1 MAPNDA
7 EMAARQALGKE
18 VDQIAKDL
26 AGLREDL
33 KWLADDV
40 KRLGSHQVEDMQAAA
55 AAALD
60 ELVGTVRRNPV
71 AAVGI
76 ALGAGFIYG
85 VIYGVLTWR

>member
-7 EMAARQALGKE
+7 EMAARQGLGKD

-33 KWLADDV
+33 KWLTEDV

-60 ELVGTVRRNPV
+60 ELGGAVRRNPL
-71 AAVGI
+71 AAVAI
-76 ALGAGFIYG
+76 ALGAGFL
-85 VIYGVLTWR
+85 YGVLTRR

>member
-60 ELVGTVRRNPV
+60 ELVGTVRRNPL

-85 VIYGVLTWR
+85 VLTRR

>member
-7 EMAARQALGKE
+7 EMAARQGLGKD

-33 KWLADDV
+33 KWLTEDV

-60 ELVGTVRRNPV
+60 ELGARC
-71 AAVGI
+71 AAI
-76 ALGAGFIYG
+76 RLPLWPSRSARAFSMAC
-85 VIYGVLTWR
+85 